1 MKQEIPREIEERI
14 KELQIFEQNLQNLNL
29 QKQKFQLEL
38 LEIENVLKELK
49 EENKETYKII
59 SNIMI
64 LTNPKNLKKEAEE
77 KKEVISL
84 RIKNLEK
91 QEINIRKKA
100 EELQKEV
107 MSKLQPQK

>member
-1 MKQEIPREIEERI
+1 MKQEIPIEIEEKI
-14 KELQIFEQNLQNLNL
+14 KELQSLEQNLQSFNL

-38 LEIENVLKELK
+38 VEIENSLKELK
-49 EENKETYKII
+49 DEKKETYKIV

-64 LTNPKNLKKEAEE
+64 SKNPRDLKKEIES
-77 KKEVISL
+77 KKEIVNI

-91 QEINIRKKA
+91 QEENIRKKA

-107 MSKLQPQK
+107 ISKLQPKK